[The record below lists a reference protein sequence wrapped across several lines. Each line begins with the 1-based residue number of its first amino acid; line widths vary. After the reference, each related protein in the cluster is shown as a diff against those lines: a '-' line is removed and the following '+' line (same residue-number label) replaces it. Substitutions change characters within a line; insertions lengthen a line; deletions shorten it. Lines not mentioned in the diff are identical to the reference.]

1 MQISSLSPSIPLYFP
16 FLRIKLHE
24 LKRNQLTGDGI
35 QSFTLIQTLQKC
47 REHNNDGKAERR
59 AGMGMDR
66 EKRLPFAATHMMAI
80 MQKLNHDI
88 FTPFRDVHSVV
99 EEREEEREE
108 ERDGRDVERNVS

>member
-24 LKRNQLTGDGI
+24 LKRNQLRGDGI

-80 MQKLNHDI
+80 MQKFNHEI
-88 FTPFRDVHSVV
+88 FTPFRDKHSVI
-99 EEREEEREE
+99 EKEREE
-108 ERDGRDVERNVS
+108 ERDGRDVERKVS